1 MLVALAIGPTSP
13 SYDRRVRWRGLS
25 RQTRSIAF
33 ESYGVRVLV
42 DVPDAGS
49 ARRIEPL
56 LPERRRSCEAADPDL
71 SYVLRSD
78 GAAGFDVLAG
88 RSAICVSAELDV
100 ALAVLETQI
109 RTAIA
114 LLAADSVFV
123 HAGVVAYRGRA
134 VLVPGTSFSGKTTLV
149 AALVRAGASYLS
161 DEYAVLDDDGLV
173 HAYPKPL
180 SMRAPGSHRQ
190 TETRVE
196 SIGGTQGEGTVPV
209 GLIVVTAFRPGAE
222 WAPKRRSAGQ
232 GALALL
238 ANTVPA
244 RERPGECL
252 RAVRAACETALVLE
266 GERGEAAA
274 AAPDLLGALQGAA
287 GAVRSPA

>member
-1 MLVALAIGPTSP
+1 MRP
-13 SYDRRVRWRGLS
+13 
-25 RQTRSIAF
+25 IAF

-42 DVPDAGS
+42 EVPDAGS

-56 LPERRRSCEAADPDL
+56 LPERRRSCEAANPDL

-88 RSAICVSAELDV
+88 RSAICMSAELDV
-100 ALAVLETQI
+100 AVAVLETQI

-114 LLAADSVFV
+114 LRAADSVFV
-123 HAGVVAYRGRA
+123 HAGVVAHRGRA
-134 VLVPGTSFSGKTTLV
+134 ILMPGASFSGKTTLV

-161 DEYAVLDDDGLV
+161 DEYAVLDEDGLV

-180 SMRAPGSHRQ
+180 SMRTPGSHRQ
-190 TETRVE
+190 TERRVE
-196 SIGGTQGEGTVPV
+196 SIGGAQGKGMAPV
-209 GLIVVTAFRPGAE
+209 GLIVITAFRPGGE
-222 WAPKRRSAGQ
+222 WTPRRRSAGQ

-252 RAVRAACETALVLE
+252 RAVRAASETALVLE
-266 GERGEAAA
+266 GERGEAGD
-274 AAPDLLGALQGAA
+274 AAPDLLAALERAA
-287 GAVRSPA
+287 EPVRAPA